1 MKPDMLERFAFIE
14 SRVYWGEGLSA
25 QELGRVFGLARQ
37 TAQGVIE
44 AYRQQHPGAL
54 TYDEKRRR
62 QVATP
67 GFQPHYI
74 QESPTAFLD
83 HLRAQAMNAYYM
95 QGQQWDELPFY
106 DVDHWL
112 RPRLQREPIQ
122 VLLAALLE
130 HKNVTMYYYSKLSA
144 RLRDFSPNALVFA
157 SNRYHIR
164 GYCHLQQAFL
174 DFVVSRIVHAEPS
187 ANEWVSARDD
197 KVWNNFLT
205 LRFQPHRNLPTEA
218 RDALIHN
225 FPLDEEGAY
234 VIRCREALA
243 YYIERELT
251 ARDPHYGLPRW
262 IRMQE

>member
-14 SRVYWGEGLSA
+14 SRVYWGDGLSA

-37 TAQGVIE
+37 TAQGVID
-44 AYRQQHPGAL
+44 AYRKQHPGTL
-54 TYDEKRRR
+54 RYDEQRRR
-62 QVATP
+62 QVATS

-95 QGQQWDELPFY
+95 QDQEWDELPFY

-112 RPRLQREPIQ
+112 RPQLQREPIKA
-122 VLLAALLE
+122 LLSALLE
-130 HKNVTMYYYSKLSA
+130 HKNVTMYYHSKLSA
-144 RLRDFSPNALVFA
+144 RLREFSPNTLIFA
-157 SNRYHIR
+157 GNRYHIR

-174 DFVVSRIVHAEPS
+174 DFVLSRIIHIEPS
-187 ANEWVSARDD
+187 TTEWVSSRDD
-197 KVWNNFLT
+197 KAWNKFVA
-205 LRFQPHRNLPTEA
+205 LRFQPHRELPEEA
-218 RDALIHN
+218 RSALLCD
-225 FPLDEEGAY
+225 FPLNEEEAY

-251 ARDPHYGLPRW
+251 AIDSRFSLPRW
-262 IRMQE
+262 VKV